1 MWCIAT
7 GSWTSCSLQVAIA
20 ALTAAH
26 LLFIY
31 YAQDHLGNNRTVENE
46 SGTIEQVNHYYPFGG
61 IFNDVGF
68 DSELQP
74 YRYNGK
80 ELDRMGGLNTYD
92 YGARQYFSSLPTWDR
107 MDPLCEDNYA
117 VSPYA
122 YVRNNPM
129 LYTDL
134 YGLLEYPA
142 DSVDWKNYNTQEDNI
157 KLREVVVVYNRPQTL
172 ES

>member
-1 MWCIAT
+1 MAMLCIAT

-117 VSPYA
+117 VSSYA
-122 YVRNNPM
+122 YVHNNSM
-129 LYTDL
+129 L
-134 YGLLEYPA
+134 
-142 DSVDWKNYNTQEDNI
+142 K
-157 KLREVVVVYNRPQTL
+157 
-172 ES
+172 